1 MRTSEPFIVRTA
13 AIEDARA
20 VEHVRRRT
28 WQVAYAHIFPAQ
40 ALAEQVGGEWWEQ
53 AIRNPRPH
61 MRTVVAERGGVV
73 TGFAS
78 LGVTRDEEASSVGEL
93 FAIYVLPD
101 EWGLGVGQALMAETL
116 KALRDEGFA
125 EAILW
130 VLEDNPRTRHFY
142 ELAGWRA
149 DGGVK
154 DEDLLETRVHE
165 VRYRITLEH
174 TA

>member
-1 MRTSEPFIVRTA
+1 MRT
-13 AIEDARA
+13 
-20 VEHVRRRT
+20 
-28 WQVAYAHIFPAQ
+28 
-40 ALAEQVGGEWWEQ
+40 L
-53 AIRNPRPH
+53 
-61 MRTVVAERGGVV
+61 VAECGSVV

-78 LGVTRDEEASSVGEL
+78 LGVTRDEEATSVGEL

-101 EWGLGVGQALMAETL
+101 KWGLGVGQALMVETL

-125 EAILW
+125 EAILV

-154 DEDLLETRVHE
+154 DEEWLETRVRE
-165 VRYRITLEH
+165 VRYRITLNP
-174 TA
+174 TG